1 MGDVTSESPIEAY
14 ENASTLT
21 GSTTSNKDASS
32 DRPTTNRV
40 DAAGSGLDVAAAA
53 SALSTDATTVAP
65 GARPA

>member
-1 MGDVTSESPIEAY
+1 MAASAPILSLFWDL
-14 ENASTLT
+14 ASVDDE
-21 GSTTSNKDASS
+21 K
-32 DRPTTNRV
+32 RV

>member
-21 GSTTSNKDASS
+21 GSTISKSDAAGS
-32 DRPTTNRV
+32 RPTTKRV